1 MEVARLL
8 REWKRTLP
16 PPCITDGEL
25 RGIRAT
31 ILPNFRYSTTL
42 AAKMEGVREARH
54 TTEERDIFERNWKE
68 SSSFGQ
74 VAAGLLVGNCS
85 LEA

>member
-42 AAKMEGVREARH
+42 AAKMEGVHARGETH
-54 TTEERDIFERNWKE
+54 NRGKGYFRAELERILFLWTGYSWIARWK
-68 SSSFGQ
+68 
-74 VAAGLLVGNCS
+74 LL
-85 LEA
+85 A